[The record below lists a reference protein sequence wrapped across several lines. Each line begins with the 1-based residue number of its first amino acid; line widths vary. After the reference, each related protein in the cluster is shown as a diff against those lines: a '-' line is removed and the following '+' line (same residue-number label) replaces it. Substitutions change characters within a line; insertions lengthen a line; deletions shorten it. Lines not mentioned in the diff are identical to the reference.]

1 MYTNFYQSSEGG
13 TVSHVDLVPERFTPA
28 QVKVV
33 VELELLCLVK
43 KKIISKIFVGEN
55 EEFCCVVF
63 YAYFFYG
70 QTFPRCLRPLGL

>member
-43 KKIISKIFVGEN
+43 KKDHLKNICGRKRLLFFMHISFTAKH
-55 EEFCCVVF
+55 
-63 YAYFFYG
+63 
-70 QTFPRCLRPLGL
+70 FPDASDR

>member
-43 KKIISKIFVGEN
+43 KRSSQKYLWEKTT
-55 EEFCCVVF
+55 VVF

>member
-55 EEFCCVVF
+55 DCCF
-63 YAYFFYG
+63 LMHISFTAKH
-70 QTFPRCLRPLGL
+70 FPDVSDR